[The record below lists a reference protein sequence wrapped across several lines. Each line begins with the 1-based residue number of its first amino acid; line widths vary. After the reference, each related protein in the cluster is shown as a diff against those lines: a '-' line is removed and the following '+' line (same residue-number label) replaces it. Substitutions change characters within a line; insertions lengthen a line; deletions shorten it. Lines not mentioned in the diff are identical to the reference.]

1 MGISGTNKI
10 FWKTIAISF
19 DTAISTIEEM
29 IIISNSENLEACS
42 GGGRASVRNRRPH
55 TVAID
60 ANLIAYRYIGD
71 VSSISP
77 VGSVLKITRAFI
89 EKGWSVIVVADHPT
103 ERHPSKRATCQRVG
117 DKKKAT
123 IKAKIQRFEL
133 HSIQAMQEN

>member
-42 GGGRASVRNRRPH
+42 GGGRASVCNRRPH

-77 VGSVLKITRAFI
+77 VGAVLKITGAFI
-89 EKGWSVIVVADHPT
+89 DRGWNVIVVVDHP
-103 ERHPSKRATCQRVG
+103 
-117 DKKKAT
+117 KK
-123 IKAKIQRFEL
+123 
-133 HSIQAMQEN
+133 